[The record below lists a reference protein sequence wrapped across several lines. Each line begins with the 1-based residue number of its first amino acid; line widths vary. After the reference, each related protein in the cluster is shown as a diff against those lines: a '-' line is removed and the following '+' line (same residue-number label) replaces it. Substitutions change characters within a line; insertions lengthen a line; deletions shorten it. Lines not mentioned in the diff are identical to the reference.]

1 MKYLKNFKKYS
12 LNEEVLYDIYA
23 IEINWVV
30 ADEYARN
37 NYNFTKIYEELGED
51 IFEYMSDHHFQQ
63 YYDSLIDDYIKN
75 TSVQDVADYGVDR
88 IKDFISENEWIL
100 GDDLDYDKE
109 NELYDDVVDEMTID
123 EMVKLIDNNAGAKH
137 DFLYKEAISDYDR
150 SIQEMFSDW
159 CLEDKDY
166 YNNLKGYFD
175 EDKVIDNFIND
186 EDAVREFY
194 LENIQTDEKLLDFL
208 IEDDEDNLKYLF
220 GVLEKGNKYGKSKK
234 FQSKYIAYMLKYE
247 YNYDESYFPGEDV
260 PEPSDEDMVE
270 IITNIDSRFGIAKEL
285 SSKYSKYLMK
295 KRAFDFN
302 L

>member
-23 IEINWVV
+23 IEINWGV
-30 ADEYARN
+30 ADEYTRN
-37 NYNFTKIYEELGED
+37 NYDFTKIYEELGED
-51 IFEYMSDHHFQQ
+51 IFNYMSDYQFQQ
-63 YYDSLIDDYIKN
+63 YYDSLIDSYIEN
-75 TSVQDVADYGVDR
+75 TTIQDIADYDEDR
-88 IKDFISENEWIL
+88 LKNYISENEWRFDDIF
-100 GDDLDYDKE
+100 DLDEE
-109 NELYDDVVDEMTID
+109 NDSYDDIVDEMTID
-123 EMVKLIDNNAGAKH
+123 EMIKLINDNSDAKD

-159 CLEDKDY
+159 GLEDKDY

-175 EDKVIDNFIND
+175 KDKVIDNFIED

-220 GVLEKGNKYGKSKK
+220 DILEKGNKYGNSEK

-247 YNYDESYFPGEDV
+247 YTTDV
-260 PEPSDEDMVE
+260 DDDDMVE
-270 IITNIDSRFGIAKEL
+270 IITDIDNRFGIAKEL
-285 SSKYSKYLMK
+285 RNKYSKYLMK